1 MQAAKKDELDDLQKD
16 DYQVHYEAVV
26 EIDLVILFVLFLVW
40 LVEGRYDGNHS

>member
-1 MQAAKKDELDDLQKD
+1 MQAAKEDELDDLQKD
-16 DYQVHYEAVV
+16 DYQVHYETVV